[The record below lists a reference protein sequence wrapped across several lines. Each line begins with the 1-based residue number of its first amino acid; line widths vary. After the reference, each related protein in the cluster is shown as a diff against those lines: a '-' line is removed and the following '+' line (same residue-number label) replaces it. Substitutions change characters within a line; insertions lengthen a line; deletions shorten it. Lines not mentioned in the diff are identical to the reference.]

1 MSKLSELKSRSE
13 STKQALQQ
21 QKVDRIRSTIT
32 DVVNS
37 SAFTLSALNNLG
49 DDGSDEKIQQFAQ
62 TVATHVVDTMLNP
75 VTDFIDTCK
84 ARGMSDYKIKKAV
97 KAINVVFKLT
107 ESQDYVEIQE
117 AVALYLAHN
126 PTLYVDIALLT

>member
-62 TVATHVVDTMLNP
+62 TEIGRAHV
-75 VTDFIDTCK
+75 
-84 ARGMSDYKIKKAV
+84 
-97 KAINVVFKLT
+97 
-107 ESQDYVEIQE
+107 
-117 AVALYLAHN
+117 
-126 PTLYVDIALLT
+126 

>member
-75 VTDFIDTCK
+75 VTDFIDT
-84 ARGMSDYKIKKAV
+84 
-97 KAINVVFKLT
+97 
-107 ESQDYVEIQE
+107 
-117 AVALYLAHN
+117 
-126 PTLYVDIALLT
+126 